1 MTALLAHLSCRSITV
16 NANFCRHCGKPL
28 TENNTV
34 EVPDAALPAD
44 LVHDIRYNAMVGYY
58 SDLDEM
64 LSGHWTP
71 PSENPKP

>member
-1 MTALLAHLSCRSITV
+1 M
-16 NANFCRHCGKPL
+16 